1 VPDLRAT
8 RKKLRIAVGAMV
20 ALDLLALGLLVSP
33 VGRSTRA
40 RQDDLQRTWAELQA
54 KTQQAQPLRGL
65 DGKVKVADQEI
76 ADFYRDRIPGEYSS
90 VVDEIGKLA
99 SQTGVKIAQSK
110 YDLKDPE
117 VGGLR
122 PMYVEANLVG
132 DYLQVV
138 KFINAMERDKT
149 FFILDSVGL
158 GEAQGG
164 VVRVQLKFETYLKS
178 GAERS

>member
-1 VPDLRAT
+1 MPDLRGT
-8 RKKLRIAVGAMV
+8 RKRLQVALGVMV
-20 ALDLLALGLLVSP
+20 ALDVLAVGILLSP
-33 VGRSTRA
+33 VGRSSRA
-40 RQDDLQRTWAELQA
+40 RQDELQSTWTELQA

-65 DGKVKVADQEI
+65 DQKVKVADQEI

-90 VVDEIGKLA
+90 VVDQIGKLA

-178 GAERS
+178 AT

>member
-1 VPDLRAT
+1 MPDLRGT
-8 RKKLRIAVGAMV
+8 RKKLKIALGAMLAVDALAVGI
-20 ALDLLALGLLVSP
+20 LLSP
-33 VGRSTRA
+33 VGHSSRTR
-40 RQDDLQRTWAELQA
+40 QQDLQRTWAELQA

-65 DGKVKVADQEI
+65 DKKVQVADQEI
-76 ADFYRDRIPGEYSS
+76 NQFYRDRIPSEYSA
-90 VVDEIGKLA
+90 VLDQVGKLA
-99 SQTGVKIAQSK
+99 SQSGVKIAQSK

-122 PMYVEANLVG
+122 PMLIEANFVG

-149 FFILDSVGL
+149 FFILDSIGL

-164 VVRVQLKFETYLKS
+164 TVRVQLRFETYLKS
-178 GAERS
+178 AA

>member
-1 VPDLRAT
+1 MPDLRGT
-8 RKKLRIAVGAMV
+8 RKKLKIALAVMAT
-20 ALDLLALGLLVSP
+20 LDVLAIVVLLSP
-33 VGRSTRA
+33 VGRSSRA
-40 RQDDLQRTWAELQA
+40 RQDELQGTWAELQA

-65 DGKVKVADQEI
+65 DQNVKVADQEI
-76 ADFYRDRIPGEYSS
+76 VDFYRDRIPGEYSS

-178 GAERS
+178 AA

>member
-1 VPDLRAT
+1 MPDLRGT
-8 RKKLRIAVGAMV
+8 RRKLKTILGAMLAVDALAV
-20 ALDLLALGLLVSP
+20 AVLLSP
-33 VGRSTRA
+33 IGRSSSG
-40 RQDDLQRTWAELQA
+40 RQQDLQRTWAELQA

-65 DGKVKVADQEI
+65 DKKVQLADQEI
-76 ADFYRDRIPGEYSS
+76 AEFYRDRIPSEYSA
-90 VVDEIGKLA
+90 VLERVGKLA
-99 SQTGVKIAQSK
+99 SQSGVKIAQSK

-122 PMYVEANLVG
+122 PMLIDANFVG

-149 FFILDSVGL
+149 FFILDSVTL

-164 VVRVQLKFETYLKS
+164 TVRVQLKFETYLKS
-178 GAERS
+178 A

>member
-1 VPDLRAT
+1 MPDLRGT
-8 RKKLRIAVGAMV
+8 RKKLKIALAVMAT
-20 ALDLLALGLLVSP
+20 LDVLAIVVLLSP
-33 VGRSTRA
+33 VGRSSRA
-40 RQDDLQRTWAELQA
+40 RQDELQGTWAELQA

-65 DGKVKVADQEI
+65 DQNVKVADQEI
-76 ADFYRDRIPGEYSS
+76 VDFYRDRIPGEYSS

-178 GAERS
+178 TA